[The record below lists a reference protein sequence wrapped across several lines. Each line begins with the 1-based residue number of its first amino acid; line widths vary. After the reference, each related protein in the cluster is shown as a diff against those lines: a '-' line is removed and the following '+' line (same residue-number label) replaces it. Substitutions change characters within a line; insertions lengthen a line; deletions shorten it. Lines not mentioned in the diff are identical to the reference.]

1 MVELYRRAQG
11 EGRLL
16 MSRPDADSKLTA
28 CHDCDLLMRVRLEGE
43 GRACCPRCGALVR
56 RYGAQRQDAELALLL
71 TGVIAFLLANVY
83 PVVTLEAAGARS
95 AATLWQTVV
104 ALERQGMLS
113 VAMLVMFTGIV
124 MPSLELGSMLYVR
137 LPLAFGHVPRG
148 FPWLMRL
155 KILTRPWC
163 MVEVFLLGI
172 LVSLVKLVS
181 LATVH
186 VGVGL
191 LALFA
196 LIMLMAATA
205 SRFNPEDLW
214 ERYQQCR
221 ATA

>member
-1 MVELYRRAQG
+1 MVEFHLRAQG
-11 EGRLL
+11 QGRLL
-16 MSRPDADSKLTA
+16 MARPDSELKLTA
-28 CHDCDLLMRVRLEGE
+28 CHDCDLLLRLPATGE
-43 GRACCPRCGALVR
+43 GRVCCPRCGAAVHH
-56 RYGAQRQDAELALLL
+56 YGAQRQDAELALLL
-71 TGVIAFLLANVY
+71 TGLIAFLLANVY

-155 KILTRPWC
+155 KALTRPWC

-172 LVSLVKLVS
+172 LVSLVKLIS

-191 LALFA
+191 MAMFA
-196 LIMLMAATA
+196 LIILMAASA
-205 SRFNPEDLW
+205 SRFNPDALW

-221 ATA
+221 GAK